1 MKMTNEQFRELLIQ
15 AQAGDNEA
23 MTDILEMYMPLINK
37 HSYVNGRL
45 DEDLRQNILL
55 EIVKSIKTSLRK
67 FFQKT
72 FQKVMRF

>member
-1 MKMTNEQFRELLIQ
+1 MKLSNNEFREILVR

-37 HSYVNGRL
+37 HSFANGKL

-55 EIVKSIKTSLRK
+55 QIVKSIKNFSP
-67 FFQKT
+67 
-72 FQKVMRF
+72 

>member
-1 MKMTNEQFRELLIQ
+1 MKMTNEQFKELLIK

-55 EIVKSIKTSLRK
+55 EIVKSIKNIAP
-67 FFQKT
+67 
-72 FQKVMRF
+72 

>member
-1 MKMTNEQFRELLIQ
+1 MKLSNNEFREILVR

-37 HSYVNGRL
+37 HSFVNGTL

-55 EIVKSIKTSLRK
+55 QIVKSIKNFSP
-67 FFQKT
+67 
-72 FQKVMRF
+72 

>member
-1 MKMTNEQFRELLIQ
+1 MKLSNNEFREILVR

-37 HSYVNGRL
+37 HSIVNGKL

-55 EIVKSIKTSLRK
+55 QIVKSIKK
-67 FFQKT
+67 FSP
-72 FQKVMRF
+72 

>member
-1 MKMTNEQFRELLIQ
+1 MKLSNNEFREILVR

-37 HSYVNGRL
+37 HSFVNGKL

-55 EIVKSIKTSLRK
+55 QIVKSIKNFSP
-67 FFQKT
+67 
-72 FQKVMRF
+72 

>member
-1 MKMTNEQFRELLIQ
+1 MKLSNNEFREILVR

-37 HSYVNGRL
+37 HSFVNGKL

-55 EIVKSIKTSLRK
+55 QIVKSIKN
-67 FFQKT
+67 F
-72 FQKVMRF
+72 VP

>member
-1 MKMTNEQFRELLIQ
+1 MKLSNNEFREILVR

-37 HSYVNGRL
+37 HSFVKGKL

-55 EIVKSIKTSLRK
+55 QIVKSIKK
-67 FFQKT
+67 FNP
-72 FQKVMRF
+72 

>member
-1 MKMTNEQFRELLIQ
+1 MKMTNEQFRELLIK

-55 EIVKSIKTSLRK
+55 EIVKSIKNI
-67 FFQKT
+67 
-72 FQKVMRF
+72 VP